1 MGIQLQTL
9 FLLKVHNAHRRKCW
23 NLLTCRHFFT
33 RSYYFTHECLP
44 PPQMQEFVDLQ
55 TLFYTFVLFHPNF
68 IDTCHELRP
77 LTKTFSNVLYIRL
90 MPWIKCTALPDKVYN
105 SIQFGNILS
114 TLLLLSPPLFSWKPK
129 YYLPKLHNLNF
140 LYKTNVKPPP
150 DHPLPERPLPCEQ
163 HSHTH
168 STWSLLP

>member
-1 MGIQLQTL
+1 MPTAANAGICWLADP
-9 FLLKVHNAHRRKCW
+9 FLHVRTISPTNAYRRHQW
-23 NLLTCRHFFT
+23 V
-33 RSYYFTHECLP
+33 P
-44 PPQMQEFVDLQ
+44 PPMQEFVDLQ